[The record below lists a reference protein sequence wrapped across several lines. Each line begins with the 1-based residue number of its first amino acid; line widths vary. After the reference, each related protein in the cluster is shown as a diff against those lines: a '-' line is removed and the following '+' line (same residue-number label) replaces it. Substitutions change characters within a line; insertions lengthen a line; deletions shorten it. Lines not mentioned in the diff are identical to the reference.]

1 MISCDLMIM
10 NIQKAENMPTPE
22 ESLASEIFED
32 LKNKYG
38 FLMSGND
45 VAKQLGFKSTE
56 AFRQAI
62 CRNKLSIPVFTI
74 PYRKG
79 KFAYSKDVAQWLASL
94 HRQKKSDEKS
104 N

>member
-1 MISCDLMIM
+1 MISCDLTVM
-10 NIQKAENMPTPE
+10 NAKNVDYSSSQQQNLEK
-22 ESLASEIFED
+22 EIFED

-45 VAKQLGFKSTE
+45 VAKQLGFKTTE

-74 PYRKG
+74 PNRKG

-94 HRQKKSDEKS
+94 QS
-104 N
+104 